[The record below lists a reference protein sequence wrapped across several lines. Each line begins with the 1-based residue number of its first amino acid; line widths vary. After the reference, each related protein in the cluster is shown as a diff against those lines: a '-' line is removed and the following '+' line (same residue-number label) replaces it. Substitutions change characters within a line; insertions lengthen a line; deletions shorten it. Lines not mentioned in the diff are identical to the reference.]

1 MSDEKECIQKL
12 VIEEERWNKQGEVE
26 DSGVD
31 YAAEY
36 KRQTGK
42 DLITGEYVTQ

>member
-1 MSDEKECIQKL
+1 MSDEKERIQKL
-12 VIEEERWNKQGEVE
+12 AIDEERWNKKDEAE